1 MISVIVPIY
10 KVEKYLRRCVDSILN
25 QSFTD
30 FELLLIDDGSP
41 DHCPQICDEYAQQ
54 NDHVRVFHKPNG
66 GLSDAR
72 NYGLDQMKGDYVS
85 FIDSDDYVGPDY
97 LKTLMDLINE
107 FNTPV
112 AAVAHL
118 CVYDETT
125 SFIASKDTPHLIP
138 NSEILKAMAHDQII
152 FSAWGKLIRKDLFAQ
167 HRFPVGMLFEDN
179 LLMPY
184 LLCGC
189 DAIASSTS
197 KQYYWTKR
205 PDSIMGKVSEKKVSD
220 WEEGIDRLLDFT
232 QKNYP
237 DSIQDIEGWIAST
250 IWHISIDQLI
260 FTDQYLHHASRIQ
273 EKYGAILN
281 KSWNLPVVSNARK
294 IKSTLFMRSPAFYRF
309 MRKGWRAVMKK

>member
-1 MISVIVPIY
+1 
-10 KVEKYLRRCVDSILN
+10 
-25 QSFTD
+25 
-30 FELLLIDDGSP
+30 
-41 DHCPQICDEYAQQ
+41 
-54 NDHVRVFHKPNG
+54 
-66 GLSDAR
+66 
-72 NYGLDQMKGDYVS
+72 MKGDYVS

-125 SFIASKDTPHLIP
+125 SFIASKDTRHLIP

-237 DSIQDIEGWIAST
+237 DSMQDIEGWIAST

-294 IKSTLFMRSPAFYRF
+294 IKHTVYAVSRLLPFHAEGLACSYEKMREVSRLFILPAS
-309 MRKGWRAVMKK
+309 AVR

>member
-1 MISVIVPIY
+1 M
-10 KVEKYLRRCVDSILN
+10 
-25 QSFTD
+25 
-30 FELLLIDDGSP
+30 
-41 DHCPQICDEYAQQ
+41 
-54 NDHVRVFHKPNG
+54 
-66 GLSDAR
+66 
-72 NYGLDQMKGDYVS
+72 
-85 FIDSDDYVGPDY
+85 
-97 LKTLMDLINE
+97 
-107 FNTPV
+107 
-112 AAVAHL
+112 
-118 CVYDETT
+118 
-125 SFIASKDTPHLIP
+125 
-138 NSEILKAMAHDQII
+138 
-152 FSAWGKLIRKDLFAQ
+152 
-167 HRFPVGMLFEDN
+167 
-179 LLMPY
+179 MPY

-260 FTDQYLHHASRIQ
+260 FTDQYLHHASLIQ

-294 IKSTLFMRSPAFYRF
+294 IKSTLFMRSPPSTVSC
-309 MRKGWRAVMKK
+309 GRAGVQL